1 MTTCPCW
8 VPREGVL
15 NSCESNLC
23 LREDTTDH
31 ESTEQQCSNKTVSK
45 IDPQFYLFIY
55 LLGGGGGG
63 VFFQLELPSV
73 ILILSQSCSHSW
85 LVIHTSTSRYCTNIP
100 VLLYINLPNKHSH
113 PSAHFLS
120 LLKFNP

>member
-1 MTTCPCW
+1 MTTCTCW

-23 LREDTTDH
+23 LIEDTTGH
-31 ESTEQQCSNKTVSK
+31 ESTQQQRSNKTVSK
-45 IDPQFYLFIY
+45 IDPQFYLFIW
-55 LLGGGGGG
+55 GEWG
-63 VFFQLELPSV
+63 VFFFFQLKLPSV
-73 ILILSQSCSHSW
+73 ILILSRSCSR

-100 VLLYINLPNKHSH
+100 VLLHINLPNKHFH

-120 LLKFNP
+120 LLRFNP